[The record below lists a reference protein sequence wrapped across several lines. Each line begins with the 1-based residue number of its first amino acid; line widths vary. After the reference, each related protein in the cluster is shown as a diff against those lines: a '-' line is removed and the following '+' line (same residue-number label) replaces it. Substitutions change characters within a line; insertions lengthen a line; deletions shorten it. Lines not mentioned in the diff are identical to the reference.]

1 MINAKFNSVQTVLV
15 NAGFT
20 INHSDLL
27 INLVLEC
34 VDSSEEN
41 AAAVAFE
48 TLASLDWTYDQS
60 PEFVTAVNGLFGNQE
75 LLDLVVAALAAA
87 L

>member
-1 MINAKFNSVQTVLV
+1 MINAKFNPVQTVLV

-20 INHSDLL
+20 VNHSDLL

-41 AAAVAFE
+41 VAANAFE
-48 TLASLDWTYDQS
+48 TLASLDWAYDQS

-75 LLDLVVAALAAA
+75 LLDLVIATLAAT